1 LDGDDADVKGNSM
14 ITANGTVTY
23 VAGTVGT
30 NSARLLNTAG
40 GTAANY
46 LRGSWE
52 GSSEY
57 TVSFWFY
64 LEEAEVTQVL
74 WSADNDTTVIYI
86 NPNDQLTA
94 KMTSNNTS
102 YVFGSSARLFPSVWH
117 YVTFV
122 FQQGGLC
129 SLYLNHNLV
138 SSTTHVGAQA
148 LSSGSFGVGT
158 YDVATT
164 DALRGRIDDL
174 RIYHAVLS
182 SQAASLEVFLDVYAA
197 IMADSFTSASDQRL
211 KKNIVTLN
219 GALDNLQTL
228 RGVYQD
234 WNDPNQSED
243 RQIGVIAQEIQEVYP
258 ELVTVG
264 GNGFLSVNYPKLT
277 AVLLQSIKEL
287 HVKHNQDVQELKEMI
302 LALSASPTASPT
314 ASPAASPSA
323 SPSTSP
329 ATSPATSPSTSP
341 RSHASHG
348 SHGSHSRTT
357 QRKKHASHNKTSK
370 SHA

>member
-1 LDGDDADVKGNSM
+1 VGD
-14 ITANGTVTY
+14 
-23 VAGTVGT
+23 
-30 NSARLLNTAG
+30 
-40 GTAANY
+40 
-46 LRGSWE
+46 
-52 GSSEY
+52 
-57 TVSFWFY
+57 
-64 LEEAEVTQVL
+64 
-74 WSADNDTTVIYI
+74 
-86 NPNDQLTA
+86 
-94 KMTSNNTS
+94 
-102 YVFGSSARLFPSVWH
+102 
-117 YVTFV
+117 
-122 FQQGGLC
+122 
-129 SLYLNHNLV
+129 
-138 SSTTHVGAQA
+138 QA

-182 SQAASLEVFLDVYAA
+182 SQAASLEVLLDVYAA
-197 IMADSFTSASDQRL
+197 IMADSFTSASDARL

-228 RGVYQD
+228 RGVYHD

-302 LALSASPTASPT
+302 QALSASPTASAT
-314 ASPAASPSA
+314 SSASSSPAA

-329 ATSPATSPSTSP
+329 ATSPSTSPATSP
-341 RSHASHG
+341 RSHSSH
-348 SHGSHSRTT
+348 SSHSRTT

-370 SHA
+370 SHASS

>member
-1 LDGDDADVKGNSM
+1 
-14 ITANGTVTY
+14 
-23 VAGTVGT
+23 VGV
-30 NSARLLNTAG
+30 NSARFLNTAG

-52 GSSEY
+52 GAPEY

-94 KMTSNNTS
+94 KMTSGGSS
-102 YVFGSSARLFPSVWH
+102 YAFGSSARLFPSVWH

-122 FQQGGLC
+122 FQTDGLC

-138 SSTTHVGAQA
+138 SSATHSGDQA

-164 DALRGRIDDL
+164 HALRGRIDDL
-174 RIYHAVLS
+174 RMYHAVLS

-211 KKNIVTLN
+211 KKNIVTLD
-219 GALDNLQTL
+219 GALDKLTTL
-228 RGVYQD
+228 RGVYHD
-234 WNDPNQSED
+234 WNDPNQSAD
-243 RQIGVIAQEIQEVYP
+243 RQIGVIAQEVQEIYP

-287 HVKHNQDVQELKEMI
+287 HVKHNNDIQELKEMI
-302 LALSASPTASPT
+302 VALSASP
-314 ASPAASPSA
+314 AA
-323 SPSTSP
+323 SP
-329 ATSPATSPSTSP
+329 ATSPATSPAASAHSSPSASPSASP
-341 RSHASHG
+341 RSHSSHGSHESHG
-348 SHGSHSRTT
+348 SHGSHGSRTT

-370 SHA
+370 SHS